1 MKKLLFILIAGVI
14 LLPSLSAKA
23 YSDDGTPVYR
33 KTVED
38 SYRRLQYKMSVYPNP
53 PVNGSGIRLGIYQAQ
68 AAYGK
73 GATVKN
79 MIRLEKAVKLA
90 KAYNVQLLS
99 FPELYIPGYT
109 LSPEMAREIAEYK
122 DGPSIKKSM

>member
-99 FPELYIPGYT
+99 FPELYIHN
-109 LSPEMAREIAEYK
+109 
-122 DGPSIKKSM
+122 